1 MELEIKQTV
10 LVLLAMSAALYGY
23 VHYGREIPKKT
34 LRPRPFTW
42 LIWGVLSTCVAI
54 IQIRNGA
61 DLGTIGALLGA
72 ASGYVLA
79 GMSWFYGHRH
89 VHGADIVSLVLA
101 IGLLFIWGIVGDA
114 VTAVAATVVF
124 LIGFI
129 PTIIRAWKAPQNERL
144 APFAMAIIKYSI
156 SFVLLGTVS
165 VETAVYPV
173 VLALANLLFLLML
186 VMRRKNIPKKK
197 RKRRKKA

>member
-1 MELEIKQTV
+1 MEFEIKQTV
-10 LVLLAMSAALYGY
+10 LLLLAMSAALYGY
-23 VHYGREIPKKT
+23 IHYGREIPKKT

-89 VHGADIVSLVLA
+89 VHGADIVSLLLA
-101 IGLLFIWGIVGDA
+101 ITLLFMWGVVGDA
-114 VTAVAATVVF
+114 ATAVAATLVYLV
-124 LIGFI
+124 GFI
-129 PTIIRAWKAPQNERL
+129 PTVIRAYKAPKNERQ
-144 APFAMAIIKYSI
+144 APFAMAVIKYSI
-156 SFVLLGTVS
+156 SFVLLGSVS
-165 VETAVYPV
+165 VATAVYPV

-186 VMRRKNIPKKK
+186 IY
-197 RKRRKKA
+197 RRKKMTKKRRRWPR